1 MHILIKDEQK
11 LVEQLRQGKNQAVKT
26 WFKLFSPY
34 LLAITLKKVSSHQ
47 DAEELVQETFINCLR
62 QLPLFEGRSRLKTW
76 MVSILHHEIADFY
89 RKKYAKKT
97 LQTIPLVNLILTQ
110 PIKDASETSQKVRQ
124 VLSNMSQR
132 KRELLLMKYVDKKQV
147 KEIAHYWQKTAKS
160 VEAELFRAREEFRLL
175 YAQLE
180 RA

>member
-1 MHILIKDEQK
+1 MQISFKDEQR
-11 LVEQLRQGKNQAVKT
+11 LIEQLRQGKNQAVKT

-62 QLPLFEGRSRLKTW
+62 QLPLFEERSRLKTW

-89 RKKYAKKT
+89 RKKYAKKA
-97 LQTIPLVNLILTQ
+97 LKTIPLVNLILAQ
-110 PIKDASETSQKVRQ
+110 PVKDASETSHKVRQ
-124 VLSNMSQR
+124 VLGRMNRRR
-132 KRELLLMKYVDKKQV
+132 KELLLMKYVDKKQI
-147 KEIAHYWQKTAKS
+147 KEIALHWQKTAKS
-160 VEAELFRAREEFRLL
+160 VESELFRAREEFRLL

-180 RA
+180 NT